1 MTVLHVYD
9 GVLHGG
15 ATAAAQS
22 VAMATGAQ
30 QLLLPAVR
38 PAISTIGGY
47 CDQLSVRW
55 LRRWIRRANCDVVH
69 LHNFKHVGTAAI
81 KAAKLEGKR
90 VVWSCYD
97 YWCLCPRDTGYSCCS
112 LRPDSSCWRTWQP
125 VNRKSVPPLV
135 KLPLIG
141 RRRRIMRWLNQLD
154 AVICLSRYSEKLLRE
169 HGMTAPI
176 HVVPLPVTV
185 APLRDSGERDPNLV
199 LYLGGQAAHKGWH
212 IWQQIVE
219 RLQAERPEVVC
230 KAMHGATRTQALREI
245 ARAACLVVPEQWP
258 NPGPMVIAEA
268 QLLGTPVVASG
279 IGGIPAMKPT
289 AMCPANSPE
298 LFGQLIWMLLQR
310 RVAGLPAA
318 DVDEHRARYDPDR
331 IGAQLWEVYRL
342 VSIRTPHAL

>member
-185 APLRDSGERDPNLV
+185 APLRDSGERDPKLV

-230 KAMHGATRTQALREI
+230 KAMHGATRTQTLREI

-258 NPGPMVIAEA
+258 NPGPVVIVEA
-268 QLLGTPVVASG
+268 QLLGTPVVASY
-279 IGGIPAMKPT
+279 IGGIPELRPT
-289 AMCPANSPE
+289 AMARHDSPE
-298 LFGQLIWMLLQR
+298 EFAEKIL
-310 RVAGLPAA
+310 RVLARTEGYSPETNNLWAHERHEPAA
-318 DVDEHRARYDPDR
+318 VRAKLE
-331 IGAQLWEVYRL
+331 I
-342 VSIRTPHAL
+342 